1 MQLNNL
7 LETKENNIIHWILH
21 DVQKFPREKSHIA

>member
-1 MQLNNL
+1 MQLNNSL
-7 LETKENNIIHWILH
+7 KLKKVIHWILH